1 MRRAL
6 AALAAAATLL
16 SGATIARAVPA
27 GATSSDGRTS
37 SSTAPPGGGASDTRA
52 RRSDLLARIA
62 VLTDQLDGTQADV
75 VAAELRQNAVDDL
88 LARARAR
95 IRARAVA
102 AYIRGLNAPGDMATP
117 AAYLEVA
124 ARKERELLAQY
135 HDAAAKLSSRRA
147 DAEQAR
153 TTLRG
158 AAAEL
163 DRARAE
169 LDAQVAVEDA
179 QLLAASEAADR
190 RAADEARRR
199 AQAASAAAT
208 ADAIGRA
215 RAGGADVSS
224 TAGLLPR
231 HRQATQAQQALMARY
246 PFGVLSPGPLPPS
259 VRTTGQTF
267 SGMASWY
274 GGEFNGRPTASGAI
288 YDEDD
293 WTAASRTL
301 PLGTMIVVS
310 RNGVSVLLLVNDR
323 GPYVDGRVL
332 DLSAAA
338 ARALGVGVSNV
349 DVQVVT
355 PL

>member
-1 MRRAL
+1 MRRVL
-6 AALAAAATLL
+6 AALAAAAVLL
-16 SGATIARAVPA
+16 PGASIARALPA
-27 GATSSDGRTS
+27 GAAS
-37 SSTAPPGGGASDTRA
+37 SSGYAPSPTAPAGGDASDARA

-62 VLTDQLDGTQADV
+62 ALTDQMDGTQADV
-75 VAAELRQNAVDDL
+75 VAAELRQNEVDGQV
-88 LARARAR
+88 AKAKAR

-102 AYIRGLNAPGDMATP
+102 AYIRGLNTPGDMSTP

-124 ARKERELLAQY
+124 ARKERELLSQF
-135 HDAAAKLSSRRA
+135 HDAAAKLATRRT

-153 TTLRG
+153 AALRST
-158 AAAEL
+158 AAEL
-163 DRARAE
+163 DRARAQ
-169 LDAQVAVEDA
+169 LDAQVAAEDA
-179 QLLAASEAADR
+179 QLLAATAAAERQAAD
-190 RAADEARRR
+190 DARRR
-199 AQAASAAAT
+199 ALATSAAAT
-208 ADAIGRA
+208 ADALGRA
-215 RAGGADVSS
+215 RAGGENMD
-224 TAGLLPR
+224 GLLPR
-231 HRQATQAQQALMARY
+231 HRQATQAQHALMARY
-246 PFGVLSPGPLPPS
+246 PFGVLPAGPLPASLRPS
-259 VRTTGQTF
+259 GETS

-288 YDEDD
+288 FDEDG

-355 PL
+355 PA